1 MEARVRSDAGPPF
14 EGKDA
19 KMRFT
24 SSFFLAASAAIAL
37 AACDRAAQTN
47 QATTPEAREA
57 AGDETL
63 AEGLKGADDK
73 RFADAAR
80 NAGLD
85 RTLAGPGPYTVLVPS
100 NAAFDK
106 LPAGTLDTLMK
117 PEARA
122 DLTKVLTFHI
132 LPGTILAADIG
143 KAIDT
148 GGGRAVL
155 ATMGGGTV
163 TATKEGDKIV
173 LTDKA
178 GDKATVTQAD
188 DQRSNGVIHRID
200 TVLMPG

>member
-1 MEARVRSDAGPPF
+1 MRVRGDAGPLF

-24 SSFFLAASAAIAL
+24 SSLYLAASAALAL
-37 AACDRAAQTN
+37 AACDRATQTN

-63 AEGLKGADDK
+63 AEGLSGAEDS
-73 RFADAAR
+73 RFAEAAR

-100 NAAFDK
+100 NAAFEK
-106 LPAGTLDTLMK
+106 LPAGTMDTLMK

-122 DLTKVLTFHI
+122 ELTKVLTFHI
-132 LPGTILAADIG
+132 LPGTILAQDIG

-148 GGGRAVL
+148 GGGKATL
-155 ATMGGGTV
+155 ATMGGGTL
-163 TATKEGDKIV
+163 TATREGERIV
-173 LTDKA
+173 LTDSA

-188 DQRSNGVIHRID
+188 DKRSNGVIHRID
-200 TVLMPG
+200 TVLMPS